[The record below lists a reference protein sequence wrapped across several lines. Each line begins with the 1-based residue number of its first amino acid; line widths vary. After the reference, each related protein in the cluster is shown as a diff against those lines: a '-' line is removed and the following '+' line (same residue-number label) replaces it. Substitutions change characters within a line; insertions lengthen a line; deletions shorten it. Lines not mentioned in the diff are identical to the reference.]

1 MNDHRFKAGENAR
14 ENGKK
19 GGIESG
25 KARARKK
32 TMRET
37 AEILLALPLMQGK
50 CADIESFKN
59 LQAADGKNITT
70 QSAIILQQIRN
81 ALQGDKA
88 AAEFIR
94 DLIGERP
101 QNQKPDPERILSD
114 AAAIDPLT
122 LSLMEEAERMERE
135 TERGSHEKSNAPDFE
150 ISCTRDS

>member
-59 LQAADGKNITT
+59 LQAAKGKNITT

-135 TERGSHEKSNAPDFE
+135 TERGSHEESNAPDFE
-150 ISCTRDS
+150 ISCTGDS